1 MDKGTFYDF
10 FFKDWSFDMNYGT
23 IISILKR
30 KKKWSPQ
37 CPRATW
43 IFCWWFEVVIYWY
56 SQSVLLGFLRGIDLR
71 HEKALLLGSSA
82 NIEAL

>member
-30 KKKWSPQ
+30 KKNDHLSALEP
-37 CPRATW
+37 PE
-43 IFCWWFEVVIYWY
+43 FFVD
-56 SQSVLLGFLRGIDLR
+56 DL
-71 HEKALLLGSSA
+71 KL
-82 NIEAL
+82 

>member
-30 KKKWSPQ
+30 KKK
-37 CPRATW
+37 
-43 IFCWWFEVVIYWY
+43 
-56 SQSVLLGFLRGIDLR
+56 
-71 HEKALLLGSSA
+71 
-82 NIEAL
+82 